1 MIKSVNLIRLSVWAF
16 LALLILA
23 SEDISLHEQ
32 VLEYARANG
41 ADVS

>member
-1 MIKSVNLIRLSVWAF
+1 MIKSVDLIRLSIWAI
-16 LALLILA
+16 LALLVSA